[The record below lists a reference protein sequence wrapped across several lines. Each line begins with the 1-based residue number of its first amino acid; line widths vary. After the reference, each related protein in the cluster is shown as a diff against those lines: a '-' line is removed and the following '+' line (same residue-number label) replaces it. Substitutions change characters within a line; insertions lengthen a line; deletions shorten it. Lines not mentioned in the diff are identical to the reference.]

1 MLEYLYHL
9 CKRSNF
15 IPKSIFYGFA
25 SLTIVVVSGCNT
37 DYTPKPKGFNRIE
50 LPTHSYLTLPDTLPY
65 VFEYSE
71 HALLLDDNS
80 RISEPYWID
89 IYYPTMD
96 ADIQITYKPVKNDRA
111 LLEEYLKD
119 AYTLTNKHNV
129 KAYSIEENIAVLKSG
144 NVASISELEGEVPTQ
159 FQFHITDSTT
169 HFIRG
174 ALYFKTATQNDSL
187 KPVIDYLK
195 EDMIHLLN
203 TLQWK
208 EVNKI
213 K

>member
-1 MLEYLYHL
+1 VSEYLYPLYH
-9 CKRSNF
+9 
-15 IPKSIFYGFA
+15 
-25 SLTIVVVSGCNT
+25 SLRLVVKIISLVVIALIIGLLWGCSA
-37 DYTPKPKGFNRIE
+37 DYTPKPNGFNRIE
-50 LPTHSYLTLPDTLPY
+50 LPDHSYLPLPDTLPY
-65 VFEYSE
+65 VFEYSK
-71 HALLLDDNS
+71 HAQLLDDDS

-89 IYYPTMD
+89 IHYPTMD
-96 ADIQITYKPVKNDRA
+96 ADIQITYKPVQNNRA

-159 FQFHITDSTT
+159 FQFHITDSTN

-187 KPVIDYLK
+187 RPVIDYLK

>member
-1 MLEYLYHL
+1 VLEYLYHL
-9 CKRSNF
+9 CRHSKLSLKLA
-15 IPKSIFYGFA
+15 IYGLV
-25 SLTIVVVSGCNT
+25 SLTIVLSGCST
-37 DYTPKPKGFNRIE
+37 DYTPKPKGFNRIN
-50 LPTHSYLTLPDTLPY
+50 LPDHSYITLPDTLPY
-65 VFEYSE
+65 VFEYSK
-71 HALLLDDNS
+71 HAQLLDDNS

-89 IYYPTMD
+89 IYYPAMD
-96 ADIQITYKPVKNDRA
+96 ADIQITYKPVKNDRV

-187 KPVIDYLK
+187 RPVIDYLK

-213 K
+213 N

>member
-9 CKRSNF
+9 CRHSKLSLKLA
-15 IPKSIFYGFA
+15 IYGLV
-25 SLTIVVVSGCNT
+25 SLTIVLSGCST
-37 DYTPKPKGFNRIE
+37 DYTPKPKGFNRIN
-50 LPTHSYLTLPDTLPY
+50 LPDHSYITLPDTLPY
-65 VFEYSE
+65 VFEYSK
-71 HALLLDDNS
+71 HAQLLDDNS

-89 IYYPTMD
+89 IYYPAMD
-96 ADIQITYKPVKNDRA
+96 ADIQITYKPVKNDRV

-187 KPVIDYLK
+187 RPVIDYLK

-213 K
+213 N